1 MQLEAD
7 LSLLTFSGK
16 KRRKHSI
23 MTEIFLF
30 LKYHVWNPASKLPG
44 TVVCMLQL
52 AWLCCV
58 SMLSVFLEILTE
70 KLNTNQATK

>member
-23 MTEIFLF
+23 MTELFLS
-30 LKYHVWNPASKLPG
+30 LKYHVWNPASRLAG
-44 TVVCMLQL
+44 TVVYMLQL
-52 AWLCCV
+52 DGSDGTVVFPYFCYQ
-58 SMLSVFLEILTE
+58 LSWKF
-70 KLNTNQATK
+70 